1 MREQFSDN
9 KNLFE
14 GDALSSPEEL
24 SLIDKRS
31 SEYHNQQLHEIV
43 LKKQKLIIYLSIV
56 YTAAVIGSLIYLIF
70 LK

>member
-24 SLIDKRS
+24 SLIDKRN